1 MTTNGIENIPESL
14 EQAQAAYGAA
24 LTGALGMRALGQN
37 SPSWRAEHF
46 AASVRFGLAE
56 PDEMARLHGLTKDL
70 RTIPQLS
77 SLLPQVLDGLMSLTG
92 ADHGNIQLLDPTTG
106 MLRLVT
112 QAGFG
117 PEFLDYFA
125 VVGGENGS
133 VCGRAARQ
141 CAQIVITDV
150 RADPDFAPHREIAA
164 ASRFRGVQSTPLI
177 DYAGH
182 LIGMVSTHYQRPH
195 RPSDRDLRLIELYA
209 DFAGEAVS
217 RHLGATRDPGDPVGR
232 AVVSALLDPAR
243 VREATVSVQ
252 FELWVMGQMAA
263 SLARR
268 TERRALAP
276 SAITVPRAQDASRQD

>member
-1 MTTNGIENIPESL
+1 MMTNGIENIPESL
-14 EQAQAAYGAA
+14 EQAQAAYRASPSD
-24 LTGALGMRALGQN
+24 ALGMPAPGQN
-37 SPSWRAEHF
+37 GQNGQNGASRRAEHF

-56 PDEMARLHGLTKDL
+56 PDAMTRLHGLTKDL

-77 SLLPQVLDGLMSLTG
+77 SLLPRVLDGLMSLTG
-92 ADHGNIQLLDPTTG
+92 ADHGNIQLLDPATG
-106 MLRLVT
+106 MMRLVT

-125 VVGGENGS
+125 VVGGEDGS

-141 CAQIVITDV
+141 CAQTVITDV

-164 ASRFRGVQSTPLI
+164 ASGFRGVQSTPLV

-182 LIGMVSTHYQRPH
+182 LVGMVSTHYQRPH

-217 RHLGATRDPGDPVGR
+217 RHLGASRDPGDPVGR

-243 VREATVSVQ
+243 VREPTVSVQ

-268 TERRALAP
+268 TERRAPAP
-276 SAITVPRAQDASRQD
+276 SVITMPGA

>member
-1 MTTNGIENIPESL
+1 MMTNGIENIPDSL
-14 EQAQAAYGAA
+14 EQAQAAYRASPSD
-24 LTGALGMRALGQN
+24 ALGMPAPGQN
-37 SPSWRAEHF
+37 GQNGASRRAEHF

-56 PDEMARLHGLTKDL
+56 PDAMARLHGLTKDL

-77 SLLPQVLDGLMSLTG
+77 SLLPRVLDGLMSLTG
-92 ADHGNIQLLDPTTG
+92 ADHGNIQLLDPATG
-106 MLRLVT
+106 MMRLVT

-125 VVGGENGS
+125 VVSGENGS

-141 CAQIVITDV
+141 CAQTVITDV

-164 ASRFRGVQSTPLI
+164 ASGFRGVQSTPLV

-182 LIGMVSTHYQRPH
+182 LVGMVSTHYQRPH

-209 DFAGEAVS
+209 DFASEAVS
-217 RHLGATRDPGDPVGR
+217 RHLGASRDPGDPVGR

-243 VREATVSVQ
+243 VREPTVSVQ

-268 TERRALAP
+268 TERRAP
-276 SAITVPRAQDASRQD
+276 SVITMPGA

>member
-1 MTTNGIENIPESL
+1 MMTNGIENIPDSL
-14 EQAQAAYGAA
+14 EQAQAAYRASPSD
-24 LTGALGMRALGQN
+24 ALGMPAPGQN
-37 SPSWRAEHF
+37 GQNGASRRAEHF

-56 PDEMARLHGLTKDL
+56 PDAMTRLHGLTKDL

-77 SLLPQVLDGLMSLTG
+77 SLLPRVLDGLMSLTG
-92 ADHGNIQLLDPTTG
+92 ADHGNIQLLDPATG
-106 MLRLVT
+106 MMRLVT

-125 VVGGENGS
+125 VVGGEDGS

-141 CAQIVITDV
+141 CAQTVISDV

-164 ASRFRGVQSTPLI
+164 ASGFRGVQSTPLV

-182 LIGMVSTHYQRPH
+182 LVGMVSTHYQRPH

-217 RHLGATRDPGDPVGR
+217 RHLGASRDPGDPVGR

-243 VREATVSVQ
+243 VREPTVSVQ

-268 TERRALAP
+268 TERRAP
-276 SAITVPRAQDASRQD
+276 SVITMPGA

>member
-1 MTTNGIENIPESL
+1 MMTNGIENIPDSL
-14 EQAQAAYGAA
+14 EQAQAAYRASPSD
-24 LTGALGMRALGQN
+24 ALGMPAPGQN
-37 SPSWRAEHF
+37 GQNGASRRAEHF

-56 PDEMARLHGLTKDL
+56 PDAMTRLHGLTKDL

-77 SLLPQVLDGLMSLTG
+77 SLLPRVLDGLMSLTG
-92 ADHGNIQLLDPTTG
+92 ADHGNIQLLDPATG
-106 MLRLVT
+106 MMRLVT

-117 PEFLDYFA
+117 PEFCDYFA
-125 VVGGENGS
+125 VVGGEDGS

-141 CAQIVITDV
+141 CAQTVITDV

-164 ASRFRGVQSTPLI
+164 ASGFRGVQSTPLV

-182 LIGMVSTHYQRPH
+182 LVGMVSTHYQRPH

-217 RHLGATRDPGDPVGR
+217 RHLGASRDPGDPVGR

-243 VREATVSVQ
+243 VREPTVSVQ

-268 TERRALAP
+268 TERRAP
-276 SAITVPRAQDASRQD
+276 SVITMPGA

>member
-1 MTTNGIENIPESL
+1 MMTNGIENIPDSL
-14 EQAQAAYGAA
+14 EEAQAAYRASPSD
-24 LTGALGMRALGQN
+24 ALGMPAPGQN
-37 SPSWRAEHF
+37 GQNGASRRAEHF

-56 PDEMARLHGLTKDL
+56 PDAMTRLHGLTKDL

-77 SLLPQVLDGLMSLTG
+77 SLLPRVLDGLMSLTG
-92 ADHGNIQLLDPTTG
+92 ADHGNIQLLDPATG
-106 MLRLVT
+106 MMRLVT

-125 VVGGENGS
+125 VVGGEDGS

-141 CAQIVITDV
+141 CAQTVITDV

-164 ASRFRGVQSTPLI
+164 ASGFRGVQSTPLV

-182 LIGMVSTHYQRPH
+182 LVGMVSTHYQRPH

-217 RHLGATRDPGDPVGR
+217 RHLGASRDPGDPVGR

-243 VREATVSVQ
+243 VREPTVSVQ

-268 TERRALAP
+268 TERRAP
-276 SAITVPRAQDASRQD
+276 SVITMPGA

>member
-1 MTTNGIENIPESL
+1 MMTNGIENIPDSL
-14 EQAQAAYGAA
+14 EQAQAAYRASPSD
-24 LTGALGMRALGQN
+24 ALGMPAPGQN
-37 SPSWRAEHF
+37 GQNGASRRAEHF

-56 PDEMARLHGLTKDL
+56 PDAMTRLHGLTKDL

-77 SLLPQVLDGLMSLTG
+77 SLLPRVLDGLMSLTG
-92 ADHGNIQLLDPTTG
+92 ADHGNIQLLDPATG
-106 MLRLVT
+106 MMRLVT

-125 VVGGENGS
+125 VVGGEDGS

-141 CAQIVITDV
+141 CAQTVITDV

-164 ASRFRGVQSTPLI
+164 ASGFRGVQSTPLV

-182 LIGMVSTHYQRPH
+182 LVGMVSTHYQRPH

-217 RHLGATRDPGDPVGR
+217 RHLGASRDPGDPVGR

-243 VREATVSVQ
+243 VREPTVSVQ

-268 TERRALAP
+268 TERRAP
-276 SAITVPRAQDASRQD
+276 SVITMPGA

>member
-1 MTTNGIENIPESL
+1 MMTNGIENIPESL
-14 EQAQAAYGAA
+14 EQAQAAYRASPSD
-24 LTGALGMRALGQN
+24 ALGMPAPGQN
-37 SPSWRAEHF
+37 GQNGASRRAEHF

-56 PDEMARLHGLTKDL
+56 PDAMARLHGLTKDL

-77 SLLPQVLDGLMSLTG
+77 SLLPRVLDGLMSLTG
-92 ADHGNIQLLDPTTG
+92 ADHGNIQLLDPATG
-106 MLRLVT
+106 MMRLVT

-125 VVGGENGS
+125 VVGGEDGS

-141 CAQIVITDV
+141 CAQTVITDV

-164 ASRFRGVQSTPLI
+164 ASGFRGVQSTPLV

-182 LIGMVSTHYQRPH
+182 LVGMVSTHYQRPH

-217 RHLGATRDPGDPVGR
+217 RHLGASRDPGDPVGR

-243 VREATVSVQ
+243 VREPTVSVQ

-268 TERRALAP
+268 TERRAP
-276 SAITVPRAQDASRQD
+276 SVITMPGA

>member
-1 MTTNGIENIPESL
+1 MMTNGIENIPDSL
-14 EQAQAAYGAA
+14 EEAQAAYRASPSD
-24 LTGALGMRALGQN
+24 ALGMPAPGQN
-37 SPSWRAEHF
+37 GQNGASRRAEHF

-56 PDEMARLHGLTKDL
+56 PDAMTRLHGLTKDL

-77 SLLPQVLDGLMSLTG
+77 SLLPRVLDGLMSLTG
-92 ADHGNIQLLDPTTG
+92 ADHGNIQLLDPATG
-106 MLRLVT
+106 MMRLVT

-125 VVGGENGS
+125 VVGGEDGS

-141 CAQIVITDV
+141 CAQTVITDV

-164 ASRFRGVQSTPLI
+164 TSGFRGVQSTPLI

-217 RHLGATRDPGDPVGR
+217 RHLGASRDPGDPVGR

-243 VREATVSVQ
+243 VREPTVSVQ

-268 TERRALAP
+268 TERRAPAP
-276 SAITVPRAQDASRQD
+276 SVITMPGA

>member
-1 MTTNGIENIPESL
+1 MMTNGIENIPDSL
-14 EQAQAAYGAA
+14 EEAQAAYRASPSD
-24 LTGALGMRALGQN
+24 ALGMPAPGQN
-37 SPSWRAEHF
+37 GQNGASRRAEHF

-56 PDEMARLHGLTKDL
+56 PDAMARLHGLTKDL

-77 SLLPQVLDGLMSLTG
+77 SLLPRVLDGLMSLTG
-92 ADHGNIQLLDPTTG
+92 ADHGNIQLLDPATG
-106 MLRLVT
+106 MMRLVT

-125 VVGGENGS
+125 VVGGEDGS

-141 CAQIVITDV
+141 CAQTVITDV

-164 ASRFRGVQSTPLI
+164 ASGFRGVQSTPLV

-182 LIGMVSTHYQRPH
+182 LVGMVSTHYQRPH

-209 DFAGEAVS
+209 DFAGEAIS
-217 RHLGATRDPGDPVGR
+217 RHLGASRDPGDPVGR

-268 TERRALAP
+268 TERRAPAKDP
-276 SAITVPRAQDASRQD
+276 GEAGAA

>member
-1 MTTNGIENIPESL
+1 MMTNGIENIPDSL
-14 EQAQAAYGAA
+14 EEAQAAYRASPSD
-24 LTGALGMRALGQN
+24 ALGMPAPGQN
-37 SPSWRAEHF
+37 GQNGASRRAEHF

-56 PDEMARLHGLTKDL
+56 PDAMARLHGLTKDL

-77 SLLPQVLDGLMSLTG
+77 SLLPRVLDGLMSLTG
-92 ADHGNIQLLDPTTG
+92 ADHGNIQLLDPATG
-106 MLRLVT
+106 MMRLVT

-125 VVGGENGS
+125 VVGGEDGS

-141 CAQIVITDV
+141 CAQTVITDV

-164 ASRFRGVQSTPLI
+164 ASGFRGVQSTPLV

-182 LIGMVSTHYQRPH
+182 LVGMVSTHYQRPH

-217 RHLGATRDPGDPVGR
+217 RHLGASRDPGDPVGR

-243 VREATVSVQ
+243 VREPTVSVQ

-268 TERRALAP
+268 TERRAPAP
-276 SAITVPRAQDASRQD
+276 SVITMPGA

>member
-1 MTTNGIENIPESL
+1 MMTNGIENIPDSL
-14 EQAQAAYGAA
+14 EQAQAAYRASPSD
-24 LTGALGMRALGQN
+24 ALGMPAPGQN
-37 SPSWRAEHF
+37 GQNGASRRAEHF

-56 PDEMARLHGLTKDL
+56 PDAMARLHGLTKDL

-77 SLLPQVLDGLMSLTG
+77 SLLPRVLDGLMSLTG
-92 ADHGNIQLLDPTTG
+92 ADHGNIQLLDPATG
-106 MLRLVT
+106 MMRLVT

-125 VVGGENGS
+125 VVGGEDGS

-141 CAQIVITDV
+141 CAQTVITDV

-164 ASRFRGVQSTPLI
+164 ASGFRGVQSTPLV

-182 LIGMVSTHYQRPH
+182 LVGMVSTHYQRPH

-217 RHLGATRDPGDPVGR
+217 RHLGASRDPGDPVGR

-243 VREATVSVQ
+243 VREPTVSVQ

-268 TERRALAP
+268 TERRAPAP
-276 SAITVPRAQDASRQD
+276 SVITMPGA

>member
-1 MTTNGIENIPESL
+1 MTTNGIENIPQSL
-14 EQAQAAYGAA
+14 EQAQAAYRAA
-24 LTGALGMRALGQN
+24 PAGALGMRALGQN

-56 PDEMARLHGLTKDL
+56 PDAMARLHGLTKDL
-70 RTIPQLS
+70 RTIPQLG
-77 SLLPQVLDGLMSLTG
+77 SLLPRVLDGLMSLTG
-92 ADHGNIQLLDPTTG
+92 ADHGNIQLLDPATG

-125 VVGGENGS
+125 VVSAENGS

-141 CAQIVITDV
+141 CAQTVITDV

-164 ASRFRGVQSTPLI
+164 ASGFRGVQSTPLV

-182 LIGMVSTHYQRPH
+182 LVGMVSTHYQRPH

-217 RHLGATRDPGDPVGR
+217 RHLGASRDPGDPVGR

-243 VREATVSVQ
+243 VREPTVSVQ

-268 TERRALAP
+268 TERRAPAP
-276 SAITVPRAQDASRQD
+276 SVITMPGA

>member
-1 MTTNGIENIPESL
+1 MMTNGIENIPDSL
-14 EQAQAAYGAA
+14 EQAQAAYRASPSD
-24 LTGALGMRALGQN
+24 ALGMPAPGQN
-37 SPSWRAEHF
+37 GQNGASRRAEHF

-56 PDEMARLHGLTKDL
+56 PDAMARLHGLTKDL

-77 SLLPQVLDGLMSLTG
+77 SLLPRVLDGLMSLTG
-92 ADHGNIQLLDPTTG
+92 ADHGNIQLLDPATG
-106 MLRLVT
+106 MMRLVT

-125 VVGGENGS
+125 VVGGEDGS

-141 CAQIVITDV
+141 CAQTVITDV

-164 ASRFRGVQSTPLI
+164 ASGFRGVQSTPLI

-217 RHLGATRDPGDPVGR
+217 RHLGASRDPGDPVGR

-243 VREATVSVQ
+243 VREPTVSVQ

-268 TERRALAP
+268 TERRAPRAG
-276 SAITVPRAQDASRQD
+276 AITMPGA

>member
-1 MTTNGIENIPESL
+1 MMTNGIENIPDSL
-14 EQAQAAYGAA
+14 EQAQAAYRASPSD
-24 LTGALGMRALGQN
+24 ALGMPAPGQN
-37 SPSWRAEHF
+37 GQNGASRRAEHF

-56 PDEMARLHGLTKDL
+56 PDAMARLHGLTKDL

-77 SLLPQVLDGLMSLTG
+77 SLLPRVLDGLMSLTG
-92 ADHGNIQLLDPTTG
+92 ADHGNIQLLDPATG

-125 VVGGENGS
+125 VVGGEDGS

-141 CAQIVITDV
+141 CAQTVITDV

-164 ASRFRGVQSTPLI
+164 ASGFRGVQSTPLV

-182 LIGMVSTHYQRPH
+182 LVGMVSTHYQRPH

-217 RHLGATRDPGDPVGR
+217 RHLGASRDPGDPVGR

-243 VREATVSVQ
+243 VREPTVSVQ

-268 TERRALAP
+268 TERRAPAP
-276 SAITVPRAQDASRQD
+276 SVITMPGA

>member
-1 MTTNGIENIPESL
+1 MMTNGIENIPESL
-14 EQAQAAYGAA
+14 EQAQAAYRASA
-24 LTGALGMRALGQN
+24 SDALGMPAPGQN
-37 SPSWRAEHF
+37 GQNGASRRAEHF

-56 PDEMARLHGLTKDL
+56 PDAMARLHGLTKDL

-77 SLLPQVLDGLMSLTG
+77 SLLPRVLDGLMSLTG
-92 ADHGNIQLLDPTTG
+92 ADHGNIQLLDPATG

-125 VVGGENGS
+125 VVGGEDGS

-141 CAQIVITDV
+141 CAQTVISDV

-164 ASRFRGVQSTPLI
+164 TSGFRGVQSTPLI

-217 RHLGATRDPGDPVGR
+217 RHLGASRDPGDPVGR

-243 VREATVSVQ
+243 VREPTVSVQ

-268 TERRALAP
+268 TERRAPRAG
-276 SAITVPRAQDASRQD
+276 AITMPGA

>member
-1 MTTNGIENIPESL
+1 MMTNGIENIPDSL
-14 EQAQAAYGAA
+14 EQAQAAYRASPSD
-24 LTGALGMRALGQN
+24 ALGMPAPGQN
-37 SPSWRAEHF
+37 GQNGASRRAEHF

-56 PDEMARLHGLTKDL
+56 PDAMARLHGLTKDL

-77 SLLPQVLDGLMSLTG
+77 SLLPRVLDGLMSLTG
-92 ADHGNIQLLDPTTG
+92 ADHGNIQLLDPATG
-106 MLRLVT
+106 MMRLVT

-125 VVGGENGS
+125 VVGGEDGS

-141 CAQIVITDV
+141 CAQTVITDV

-164 ASRFRGVQSTPLI
+164 ASGFRGVQSTPLV

-182 LIGMVSTHYQRPH
+182 LVGMVSTHYQRPH

-217 RHLGATRDPGDPVGR
+217 RHLGASRDPGDPVGR

-243 VREATVSVQ
+243 VREPTVSVQ

-268 TERRALAP
+268 TERRAPRAG
-276 SAITVPRAQDASRQD
+276 AITMPGA

>member
-1 MTTNGIENIPESL
+1 MMTNGIENIPDSL
-14 EQAQAAYGAA
+14 EEAQAAYRASPSD
-24 LTGALGMRALGQN
+24 ALGMPAPGQN
-37 SPSWRAEHF
+37 GQNGASRRAEHF

-56 PDEMARLHGLTKDL
+56 PDAMARLHGLTKDL

-77 SLLPQVLDGLMSLTG
+77 SLLPRVLDGLMSLTG
-92 ADHGNIQLLDPTTG
+92 ADHGNIQLLDPATG
-106 MLRLVT
+106 MMRLVT

-125 VVGGENGS
+125 VVGGEDGS

-141 CAQIVITDV
+141 CAQTVITDV

-164 ASRFRGVQSTPLI
+164 TSGFRGVQSTPLV

-182 LIGMVSTHYQRPH
+182 LVGMVSTHYQRPH

-217 RHLGATRDPGDPVGR
+217 RHLGASRDPGDPVGR

-243 VREATVSVQ
+243 VREPTVSVQ

-268 TERRALAP
+268 TERRAP
-276 SAITVPRAQDASRQD
+276 SVITMPGA

>member
-1 MTTNGIENIPESL
+1 MMTNGIENIPESL
-14 EQAQAAYGAA
+14 EQAQAAYRASA
-24 LTGALGMRALGQN
+24 SDALGMPAPGQN
-37 SPSWRAEHF
+37 GQNGASRRAEHF

-56 PDEMARLHGLTKDL
+56 PDAMARLHGLTKDL

-77 SLLPQVLDGLMSLTG
+77 SLLPRVLDGLMSLTG
-92 ADHGNIQLLDPTTG
+92 ADHGNIQLLDPATG
-106 MLRLVT
+106 MMRLVT

-125 VVGGENGS
+125 VVGGEDGS

-141 CAQIVITDV
+141 CAQTVITDV

-164 ASRFRGVQSTPLI
+164 ASGFRGVQSTPLV

-182 LIGMVSTHYQRPH
+182 LVGMVSTHYQRPH

-217 RHLGATRDPGDPVGR
+217 RHLGASRDPGDPVGR

-243 VREATVSVQ
+243 VREPTVSVQ

-268 TERRALAP
+268 TERRAP
-276 SAITVPRAQDASRQD
+276 SVITMPGA

>member
-1 MTTNGIENIPESL
+1 MMTNGIENIPDSL
-14 EQAQAAYGAA
+14 EQAQAAYRASPSD
-24 LTGALGMRALGQN
+24 ALGMPAPGQN
-37 SPSWRAEHF
+37 GQNGASRRAEHF

-56 PDEMARLHGLTKDL
+56 PDAMARLHGLTKDL

-77 SLLPQVLDGLMSLTG
+77 SLLPRVLDGLMSLTG
-92 ADHGNIQLLDPTTG
+92 ADHGNIQLLDPATG
-106 MLRLVT
+106 MMRLVT

-125 VVGGENGS
+125 VVGGEDGS

-141 CAQIVITDV
+141 CAQTVITDV

-164 ASRFRGVQSTPLI
+164 ASGFRGVQSTPLI

-217 RHLGATRDPGDPVGR
+217 RHLGASRDPGDPVGR

-243 VREATVSVQ
+243 VREPTVSVQ

-268 TERRALAP
+268 TERRAP
-276 SAITVPRAQDASRQD
+276 SVITMPGA

>member
-1 MTTNGIENIPESL
+1 MMTNGIENIPDSL
-14 EQAQAAYGAA
+14 EEAQAAYRASPSD
-24 LTGALGMRALGQN
+24 ALGMPAPGQN
-37 SPSWRAEHF
+37 GQNGASRRAEHF

-56 PDEMARLHGLTKDL
+56 PDAMTRLHGLTKDL

-77 SLLPQVLDGLMSLTG
+77 SLLPRVLDGLMSLTG
-92 ADHGNIQLLDPTTG
+92 ADHGNIQLLDPATG
-106 MLRLVT
+106 MMRLVT

-125 VVGGENGS
+125 VVGGEDGS

-141 CAQIVITDV
+141 CAQTVITDV

-164 ASRFRGVQSTPLI
+164 ASGFRGVQSTPLI

-217 RHLGATRDPGDPVGR
+217 RHLGASRDPGDPVGR

-243 VREATVSVQ
+243 VREPTVSVQ

-268 TERRALAP
+268 TERRAP
-276 SAITVPRAQDASRQD
+276 SVITMPGA

>member
-1 MTTNGIENIPESL
+1 MMTNGIENIPDSL
-14 EQAQAAYGAA
+14 EQAQAAYRASPSD
-24 LTGALGMRALGQN
+24 ALGMPAPGQN
-37 SPSWRAEHF
+37 GQNGASRRAEHF

-56 PDEMARLHGLTKDL
+56 PDAMARLHGLTKDL

-77 SLLPQVLDGLMSLTG
+77 SLLPRVLDGLMSLTG
-92 ADHGNIQLLDPTTG
+92 ADHGNIQLLDPATG
-106 MLRLVT
+106 MMRLVT

-125 VVGGENGS
+125 VVGGEDGS

-141 CAQIVITDV
+141 CAQTVITDV

-164 ASRFRGVQSTPLI
+164 ASGFRGVQSTPLV

-182 LIGMVSTHYQRPH
+182 LVGMVSTHYQRPH

-217 RHLGATRDPGDPVGR
+217 RHLGASRDPGDPVGR

-243 VREATVSVQ
+243 VREPTVSVQ

-268 TERRALAP
+268 TERRAP
-276 SAITVPRAQDASRQD
+276 AQSVISGPGAA

>member
-1 MTTNGIENIPESL
+1 MMTNGIENIPDSL
-14 EQAQAAYGAA
+14 EQAQAAYRASPSD
-24 LTGALGMRALGQN
+24 ALGMPAPGQN
-37 SPSWRAEHF
+37 GQNGASRRAEHF

-56 PDEMARLHGLTKDL
+56 PDAMARLHGLTKDL

-77 SLLPQVLDGLMSLTG
+77 SLLPRVLDGLMSLTG
-92 ADHGNIQLLDPTTG
+92 ADHGNIQLLDPATG

-125 VVGGENGS
+125 VVGGEDGS

-141 CAQIVITDV
+141 CAQTVITDV
-150 RADPDFAPHREIAA
+150 STDQDFAPHREIAA
-164 ASRFRGVQSTPLI
+164 ASGFRGVQSTPLV

-182 LIGMVSTHYQRPH
+182 LVGMVSTHYQRPH

-217 RHLGATRDPGDPVGR
+217 RHLGASRDPGDPVGR

-243 VREATVSVQ
+243 VREPTVSVQ

-268 TERRALAP
+268 TERRAPAP
-276 SAITVPRAQDASRQD
+276 SVITMPGA

>member
-1 MTTNGIENIPESL
+1 MMTNGIENIPDSL
-14 EQAQAAYGAA
+14 EEAQAAYRASPSD
-24 LTGALGMRALGQN
+24 ALGMPAPGQN
-37 SPSWRAEHF
+37 GQNGASRRAEHF

-56 PDEMARLHGLTKDL
+56 PDAMARLHGLTKDL

-77 SLLPQVLDGLMSLTG
+77 SLLPRVLDGLMSLTG
-92 ADHGNIQLLDPTTG
+92 ADHGNIQLLDPATG

-125 VVGGENGS
+125 VVGGEDGS

-141 CAQIVITDV
+141 CAQTVITDV

-164 ASRFRGVQSTPLI
+164 ASGFRGVQSTPLV

-182 LIGMVSTHYQRPH
+182 LVGMVSTHYQRPH

-217 RHLGATRDPGDPVGR
+217 RHLGASRDPGDPVGR

-243 VREATVSVQ
+243 VREPTVSVQ

-268 TERRALAP
+268 TERRAP
-276 SAITVPRAQDASRQD
+276 SVITMPGA

>member
-1 MTTNGIENIPESL
+1 MMTNGIENIPDSL
-14 EQAQAAYGAA
+14 EQAQAAYRASPSD
-24 LTGALGMRALGQN
+24 ALGMPAPGQN
-37 SPSWRAEHF
+37 GQNGASRRAEHF

-56 PDEMARLHGLTKDL
+56 PDAMARLHGLTKDL

-77 SLLPQVLDGLMSLTG
+77 SLLPRVLDGLMSLTG
-92 ADHGNIQLLDPTTG
+92 ADHGNIQLLDPATG
-106 MLRLVT
+106 MMRLVT

-125 VVGGENGS
+125 VVGGEDGS

-141 CAQIVITDV
+141 CAQTVISDV

-164 ASRFRGVQSTPLI
+164 ASGFRGVQSTPLV

-182 LIGMVSTHYQRPH
+182 LVGMVSTHYQRPH

-217 RHLGATRDPGDPVGR
+217 RHLGASRDPGDPVGR

-243 VREATVSVQ
+243 VREPTVSVQ

-268 TERRALAP
+268 TERRAP
-276 SAITVPRAQDASRQD
+276 SVITMPGA

>member
-1 MTTNGIENIPESL
+1 MMTNGIENIPDSL
-14 EQAQAAYGAA
+14 EQAQAAYRASPSD
-24 LTGALGMRALGQN
+24 ALGMPAPGQN
-37 SPSWRAEHF
+37 GQNGASRRAEHF

-56 PDEMARLHGLTKDL
+56 PDAMARLHGLTKDL

-77 SLLPQVLDGLMSLTG
+77 SLLPRVLDGLMSLTG
-92 ADHGNIQLLDPTTG
+92 ADHGNIQLLDPATG
-106 MLRLVT
+106 MMRLVT

-125 VVGGENGS
+125 VVGGEDGS

-141 CAQIVITDV
+141 CAQTVISDL

-164 ASRFRGVQSTPLI
+164 ASGFRGVQSTPLV

-182 LIGMVSTHYQRPH
+182 LVGMVSTHYQRPH

-217 RHLGATRDPGDPVGR
+217 RHLGASRDPGDPVGR

-268 TERRALAP
+268 TERRAPRAG
-276 SAITVPRAQDASRQD
+276 AITMPGA

>member
-1 MTTNGIENIPESL
+1 MMTNGIENIPDSL
-14 EQAQAAYGAA
+14 EQAQAAYRASPSD
-24 LTGALGMRALGQN
+24 ALGMPAPGQN
-37 SPSWRAEHF
+37 GQNGASRRAEHF

-56 PDEMARLHGLTKDL
+56 PDAMARLHGLTKDL

-77 SLLPQVLDGLMSLTG
+77 SLLPRVLDGLMSLTG
-92 ADHGNIQLLDPTTG
+92 ADHGNIQLLDPATG
-106 MLRLVT
+106 MMRLVT

-125 VVGGENGS
+125 VVGGEDGS

-141 CAQIVITDV
+141 CAQTVITDV

-164 ASRFRGVQSTPLI
+164 ASGFRGVQSTPLV

-182 LIGMVSTHYQRPH
+182 LVGMVSTHYQRPH

-217 RHLGATRDPGDPVGR
+217 RHLGASRDPGDPVGR

-268 TERRALAP
+268 TERRAPAP
-276 SAITVPRAQDASRQD
+276 SVITMPGA

>member
-1 MTTNGIENIPESL
+1 MMTNGIENIPDSL
-14 EQAQAAYGAA
+14 EEAQAAYRASPSD
-24 LTGALGMRALGQN
+24 ALGMPAPGQN
-37 SPSWRAEHF
+37 GQNGASRRAEHF

-56 PDEMARLHGLTKDL
+56 PDAMARLHGLTKDL

-77 SLLPQVLDGLMSLTG
+77 SLLPRVLDGLMSLTG
-92 ADHGNIQLLDPTTG
+92 ADHGNIQLLDPATG
-106 MLRLVT
+106 MMRLVT

-125 VVGGENGS
+125 VVGGEDGS

-141 CAQIVITDV
+141 CAQTVITDV

-164 ASRFRGVQSTPLI
+164 ASGFRGVQSTPLV

-182 LIGMVSTHYQRPH
+182 LVGMVSTHYQRPH

-217 RHLGATRDPGDPVGR
+217 RHLGASRDPGDPVGR

-243 VREATVSVQ
+243 VREPTVSVQ

-268 TERRALAP
+268 TERRAP
-276 SAITVPRAQDASRQD
+276 SVITMPGA

>member
-1 MTTNGIENIPESL
+1 MMTNGIENIPDSL
-14 EQAQAAYGAA
+14 EQAQAAYRASPSD
-24 LTGALGMRALGQN
+24 ALGMPAPGQN
-37 SPSWRAEHF
+37 GQNGASRRAEHF

-56 PDEMARLHGLTKDL
+56 PDAMARLHGLTKDL

-77 SLLPQVLDGLMSLTG
+77 SLLPRVLDGLMSLTG
-92 ADHGNIQLLDPTTG
+92 ADHGNIQLLDPATG
-106 MLRLVT
+106 MMRLVT

-125 VVGGENGS
+125 VVGGEDGS

-141 CAQIVITDV
+141 CAQTVITDV

-164 ASRFRGVQSTPLI
+164 ASGFRGVQSTPLV

-182 LIGMVSTHYQRPH
+182 LVGMVSTHYQRPH

-217 RHLGATRDPGDPVGR
+217 RHLGASRDPGDPVGR

-243 VREATVSVQ
+243 VREPTVSVQ

-268 TERRALAP
+268 TERRAP
-276 SAITVPRAQDASRQD
+276 SVITMPGA

>member
-1 MTTNGIENIPESL
+1 MMTNGIENIPDSL
-14 EQAQAAYGAA
+14 EQAQAAYRASPSD
-24 LTGALGMRALGQN
+24 ALGMPAPGQN
-37 SPSWRAEHF
+37 GQNGASRRAEHF

-56 PDEMARLHGLTKDL
+56 PDAMARLHGLTKDL

-77 SLLPQVLDGLMSLTG
+77 SLLPRVLDGLMSLTG
-92 ADHGNIQLLDPTTG
+92 ADHGNIQLLDPATG
-106 MLRLVT
+106 MMRLVT

-125 VVGGENGS
+125 VVGGEDGS

-141 CAQIVITDV
+141 CAQTVITDV

-164 ASRFRGVQSTPLI
+164 ASGFRGVQSTPLV

-182 LIGMVSTHYQRPH
+182 LVGMVSTHYQRPH

-217 RHLGATRDPGDPVGR
+217 RHLGASRDPGDPVGR

-268 TERRALAP
+268 TERRAP
-276 SAITVPRAQDASRQD
+276 SVITMPGA

>member
-1 MTTNGIENIPESL
+1 MMTNGIENIPDSL
-14 EQAQAAYGAA
+14 EQAQAAYRASPSD
-24 LTGALGMRALGQN
+24 ALGMPAPGQN
-37 SPSWRAEHF
+37 GQNGASRRAEHF

-56 PDEMARLHGLTKDL
+56 PDAMARLHGLTKDL

-77 SLLPQVLDGLMSLTG
+77 SLLPRVLDGLMSLTG
-92 ADHGNIQLLDPTTG
+92 ADHGNIQLLDPATG

-125 VVGGENGS
+125 VVGGEDGS

-141 CAQIVITDV
+141 CAQTVITDV

-164 ASRFRGVQSTPLI
+164 ASGFRGVQSTPLV

-182 LIGMVSTHYQRPH
+182 LVGMVSTHYQRPH

-217 RHLGATRDPGDPVGR
+217 RHLGASRDPGDPVGR

-243 VREATVSVQ
+243 VREPTVSVQ

-268 TERRALAP
+268 TERRAP
-276 SAITVPRAQDASRQD
+276 SVITMPGA

>member
-1 MTTNGIENIPESL
+1 MMTNGIENIPDSL
-14 EQAQAAYGAA
+14 EEAQAAYRASPSD
-24 LTGALGMRALGQN
+24 ALGMPAPGQN
-37 SPSWRAEHF
+37 GQNGASRRAEHF

-56 PDEMARLHGLTKDL
+56 PDAMTRLHGLTKDL

-77 SLLPQVLDGLMSLTG
+77 SLLPRVLDGLMSLTG
-92 ADHGNIQLLDPTTG
+92 ADHGNIQLLDPATG
-106 MLRLVT
+106 MMRLVT

-125 VVGGENGS
+125 VVGGEDGS

-141 CAQIVITDV
+141 CAQTVITDV

-164 ASRFRGVQSTPLI
+164 ASGFRGVQSTPLI

-217 RHLGATRDPGDPVGR
+217 RHLGASRDPGDPVGR

-243 VREATVSVQ
+243 VREPTVSVQ

-268 TERRALAP
+268 TERRAPAP
-276 SAITVPRAQDASRQD
+276 SVITMPGA

>member
-1 MTTNGIENIPESL
+1 MMTNGIENIPDSL
-14 EQAQAAYGAA
+14 EQAQAAYRASPSD
-24 LTGALGMRALGQN
+24 ALGMPAPGQN
-37 SPSWRAEHF
+37 GQNGASRRAEHF

-56 PDEMARLHGLTKDL
+56 PDAMTRLHGLTKDL

-77 SLLPQVLDGLMSLTG
+77 SLLPRVLDGLMSLTG
-92 ADHGNIQLLDPTTG
+92 ADHGNIQLLDPATG
-106 MLRLVT
+106 MMRLVT

-125 VVGGENGS
+125 VVGGEDGS

-141 CAQIVITDV
+141 CAQTVITDV

-164 ASRFRGVQSTPLI
+164 ASGFRGVQSTPLV

-182 LIGMVSTHYQRPH
+182 LVGMVSTHYQRPH

-217 RHLGATRDPGDPVGR
+217 RHLGASRDPGDPVGR

-243 VREATVSVQ
+243 VREPTVSVQ

-268 TERRALAP
+268 TERRAPAP
-276 SAITVPRAQDASRQD
+276 SVITMPGA